1 MSLPR
6 NIERRVKQHVYAAD
20 QEFFAIVQPGF
31 EKTLVAEL
39 MSLGIAGPFEETEG
53 GVAFRCGVKDIWK
66 IHAGSRCATRVLM
79 RLAHFK
85 SIYFE
90 KFFEKM
96 SEIPWEL
103 HLTPVI
109 PVDVSV
115 SCTHSKLYHTDRL
128 KTESM
133 NAIKKRLES
142 AYKEKRGLIEGEG
155 QKIFV
160 RFVDDLC
167 TVSLDCTGEPL
178 YRRGFRTF
186 VEEAPLR
193 ETLSALML
201 NEARIENYDGLL
213 DPMCGSGI
221 IPIEA
226 AMIAQG
232 ILPGSRRK
240 FAFEWWPGHSE
251 KGFAHDTRT
260 LAQTLRD
267 RARTIQVFAS
277 DIDARAAATTQK
289 NLEQSGL
296 TDAISVQTR
305 DFFALDAA
313 DYPQKLLLAMNP
325 PYGERLGTKGN
336 ILAFYRRIGEKV
348 NGEFANAGFA
358 IIAPGPDAEK
368 ALALDYDRKI
378 LFMNGGIKVALL
390 LCDAGR

>member
-6 NIERRVKQHVYAAD
+6 NIERRVRQHVYAAEHD
-20 QEFFAIVQPGF
+20 FFVIVQPGF
-31 EKTLVAEL
+31 EKTLVNEL
-39 MSLGIAGPFEETEG
+39 TSLGIAGPFEIVEG
-53 GVAFRCGVKDIWK
+53 GVSFRCTVKDVWK
-66 IHAGSRCATRVLM
+66 IHSGSRCATRVLM

-90 KFFEKM
+90 KFFDRM
-96 SEIPWEL
+96 SDIPWEL

-109 PVDVSV
+109 PVDMSI
-115 SCTHSKLYHTDRL
+115 SCTHSRLYHTDRL

-142 AYKEKRGLIEGEG
+142 AYGAKRGLIEGDG
-155 QKIFV
+155 QKIFI

-193 ETLSALML
+193 ETLAALML
-201 NEARIENYDGLL
+201 HEVNVGNYEGLL

-221 IPIEA
+221 IPIEG
-226 AMIAQG
+226 AMMAQG

-251 KGFAHDTRT
+251 KGFAHDART

-267 RARTIQVFAS
+267 RARTLKIFAS
-277 DIDARAAATTQK
+277 DIDENAVATIQK

-296 TDAISVQTR
+296 TDSISVQTR
-305 DFFALDAA
+305 DFFALDASE
-313 DYPQKLLLAMNP
+313 YPQKLLLAMNP
-325 PYGERLGTKGN
+325 PYGERLGAKGN

-348 NGEFANAGFA
+348 SGEFPRAGFA
-358 IIAPGPDAEK
+358 IIVPGPEAEK
-368 ALALDYDRKI
+368 ALSLEYERKI

-390 LCDAGR
+390 MRDAGE